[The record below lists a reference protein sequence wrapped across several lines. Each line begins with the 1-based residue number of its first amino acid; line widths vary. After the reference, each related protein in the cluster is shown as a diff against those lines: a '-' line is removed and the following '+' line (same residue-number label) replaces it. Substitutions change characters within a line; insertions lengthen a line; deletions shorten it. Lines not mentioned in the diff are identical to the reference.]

1 MEICVIKF
9 GGTSLKEEAARNR
22 AVRLIRRLI
31 PEMKVI
37 AVVSAMGRYPDPYA
51 TDTLMSLAKYLTPQQ
66 RDRLVSAGEMI
77 STLVINSLCRRMG
90 FSVIPSA
97 RRNWESSLT
106 ITTARPRY

>member
-9 GGTSLKEEAARNR
+9 GGTSLKRGSCPQIG

-77 STLVINSLCRRMG
+77 STLVINSLCRQNG
-90 FSVIPSA
+90 ILSDTLSTQEIG
-97 RRNWESSLT
+97 NHH
-106 ITTARPRY
+106 